1 MSMGDC
7 STNRNY
13 EVQKMNYEKEV
24 QKSKHINYIVVGI
37 FAAVVL
43 AVIITYVVYH
53 HKHTFSTSKWLNN
66 PEERTAI
73 VDDLLEKHEFVGMTE
88 ADVVTLLGE
97 PNNDYGYFNA
107 DNRYVYYMGLERG
120 LISIDSEWLILDFT
134 DGVVSNSYITT
145 D

>member
-1 MSMGDC
+1 MHNKEEG
-7 STNRNY
+7 
-13 EVQKMNYEKEV
+13 QKN
-24 QKSKHINYIVVGI
+24 KHINPIAVGIPVAVVFVVVVGI
-37 FAAVVL
+37 
-43 AVIITYVVYH
+43 VYH
-53 HKHTFSTSKWLNN
+53 CKHTFRISKWLDI

-73 VDDLLEKHEFVGMTE
+73 VDDLLEKYELIGMTE
-88 ADVVTLLGE
+88 SDVVALLGE

-134 DGVVSNSYITT
+134 DGIVSDAYIKT

>member
-1 MSMGDC
+1 MDVE
-7 STNRNY
+7 R
-13 EVQKMNYEKEV
+13 ELRKAKR
-24 QKSKHINYIVVGI
+24 INDIAVGM

-43 AVIITYVVYH
+43 AIIIAGIVYYH
-53 HKHTFSTSKWLNN
+53 THTFSTSKWLND
-66 PEERTAI
+66 PERRTAI
-73 VDDLLEKHEFVGMTE
+73 VDDLLAKHEFAGMTE
-88 ADVVTLLGE
+88 EEVAALLGE

-107 DNRYVYYMGLERG
+107 DNRYVYYMGPERG

>member
-1 MSMGDC
+1 M
-7 STNRNY
+7 
-13 EVQKMNYEKEV
+13 
-24 QKSKHINYIVVGI
+24 

-43 AVIITYVVYH
+43 AIIIAGVVYYH
-53 HKHTFSTSKWLNN
+53 THTFSKSKWLND
-66 PEERTAI
+66 PEGRTAI
-73 VDDLLEKHEFVGMTE
+73 VDDLLAKHEFAGMTE
-88 ADVVTLLGE
+88 EEVAALLGE

-107 DNRYVYYMGLERG
+107 DDRYVYYMGPERG

>member
-1 MSMGDC
+1 MDVEREM
-7 STNRNY
+7 R
-13 EVQKMNYEKEV
+13 KARR
-24 QKSKHINYIVVGI
+24 INDIAVGM

-43 AVIITYVVYH
+43 AIIIAGVAYYH
-53 HKHTFSTSKWLNN
+53 THTFSTSKWLNG

-73 VDDLLEKHEFVGMTE
+73 VDDLLAKHELVGMTE
-88 ADVVTLLGE
+88 AEVVALLGG

-107 DNRYVYYMGLERG
+107 DDRYVYYMGPERG

>member
-1 MSMGDC
+1 MDVEREM
-7 STNRNY
+7 R
-13 EVQKMNYEKEV
+13 KAKR
-24 QKSKHINYIVVGI
+24 INDIAVGM

-43 AVIITYVVYH
+43 AIIIAGVVYYH
-53 HKHTFSTSKWLNN
+53 THTFSTSKWLND
-66 PEERTAI
+66 PEGRTAI
-73 VDDLLEKHEFVGMTE
+73 VDDLLAKHEFAGMTE
-88 ADVVTLLGE
+88 EEVAALLGE

-107 DNRYVYYMGLERG
+107 DDRYVYYMGPERG